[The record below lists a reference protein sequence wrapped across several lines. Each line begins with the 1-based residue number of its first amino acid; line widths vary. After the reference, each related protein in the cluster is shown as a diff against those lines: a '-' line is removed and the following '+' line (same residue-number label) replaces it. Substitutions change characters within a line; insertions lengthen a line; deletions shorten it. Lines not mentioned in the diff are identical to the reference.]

1 MKSRTVLGILLL
13 LSMVLVLYP
22 PVSTLIEAQN
32 LILRYGANSA
42 AIEARDNLVL
52 QIVGFVLLY
61 LVLAFGFNFIRFEQQ
76 ETLVELQRSEPI
88 RSQQAVQ
95 QKIPRVV
102 EPLASKT
109 QNSIVALFASVFLL
123 VFVWQVFSN
132 ISSLGTDFNTIM
144 FFLEQGMKGVIACLI
159 VGIVA
164 YIAAKRALRSH

>member
-1 MKSRTVLGILLL
+1 MKSKTVLGILLL

-22 PVSTLIEAQN
+22 SVSSLIAAQN
-32 LILRYGANSA
+32 LIGRYGANSA
-42 AIEARDNLVL
+42 AIEARENLVL

-76 ETLVELQRSEPI
+76 ETSIEPQKSEPI
-88 RSQQAVQ
+88 QSQQAIQ
-95 QKIPRVV
+95 PKTPKVV
-102 EPLASKT
+102 KPLTNKT
-109 QNSIVALFASVFLL
+109 QNSIAVLSTSVFML

-132 ISSLGTDFNTIM
+132 LSPVGTDFNTTM

-164 YIAAKRALRSH
+164 YIVAKYH